1 MSKTIRLVAVCGVVA
16 LTVVAAAAAS
26 NSAFF
31 SDRSGDKDDAYAG
44 QDITGLEV
52 SNDDSGLLTLRVHT
66 SSHKQKLE
74 YYDGF
79 IGVMLDLDQ
88 NPDTGGVF
96 YGAEVGFQLSSDGLS
111 YLKPNGF
118 QLRGAPR
125 PPSLHAT
132 FTDGTATFTVR
143 AQDLGL
149 SPTAGFNVLAR
160 SVADEAPNY
169 GSFNYQMV
177 AGTPRPE
184 LGVDTRPPVVQA
196 LSSKGSHL
204 YGAQLGY
211 QVADGRGKTAEV
223 IRVYRGARLVR
234 ELRAPPE
241 RSKPFVWYSVG
252 WRIHHK
258 VRPGRLHFC
267 VRSTDA
273 AGNQS
278 QPSCAKLVLS

>member
-31 SDRSGDKDDAYAG
+31 SDRTGDQDDAYAG

-52 SNDDSGLLTLRVHT
+52 SNDDPGLLIFRVHT

-74 YYDGF
+74 DYDGF
-79 IGVMLDLDQ
+79 VGVMLDLDQ
-88 NPDTGGVF
+88 NRDTGSVF

-132 FTDGTATFTVR
+132 FRDGTATVTVK

-149 SPTAGFNVLAR
+149 SPTGGFNVLAR

-177 AGTPRPE
+177 GGTPKPDP
-184 LGVDTRPPVVQA
+184 GPDTSPPVVQA
-196 LSSKGSHL
+196 LSSEGSHL

-211 QVADGRGKTAEV
+211 QVADGRSKTAEV

-234 ELRAPPE
+234 ELRTPLK

-273 AGNQS
+273 AGNES
-278 QPSCAKLVLS
+278 QPSCARLVLS

>member
-16 LTVVAAAAAS
+16 LSGVAAAAAS

-31 SDRSGDKDDAYAG
+31 GDRSGDRDDAYAG

-52 SNDDSGLLTLRVHT
+52 SNDDAGLLTFRVRT

-74 YYDGF
+74 SYDGF

-88 NPDTGGVF
+88 NPDAGGVF

-132 FTDGTATFTVR
+132 FKDGTATFTIR

-177 AGTPRPE
+177 AGTRRPE

-196 LSSKGSHL
+196 LSSEGSHL

-234 ELRAPPE
+234 ELRAPLE

>member
-1 MSKTIRLVAVCGVVA
+1 MSKAIRVVAVCGVVA

-31 SDRSGDKDDAYAG
+31 SDRGGDMDDAYS

-52 SNDDSGLLTLRVHT
+52 ANDDSGLLTFRVHT
-66 SSHKQKLE
+66 SSHKQKLQD
-74 YYDGF
+74 YDGF

-88 NPDTGGVF
+88 NPDTGSLF
-96 YGAEVGFQLSSDGLS
+96 YGSEVGFQLSSDGLS
-111 YLKPNGF
+111 FLRLNGF
-118 QLRGAPR
+118 HIKSAPR
-125 PPSLHAT
+125 PSSLHAT
-132 FTDGTATFTVR
+132 FKDGTATFTVR

-149 SPTAGFNVLAR
+149 SPTAGFNLLAR
-160 SVADEAPNY
+160 SVGDETPNY

-184 LGVDTRPPVVQA
+184 LGVDTRAPVVQA
-196 LSSKGSHL
+196 LSSEGSHL
-204 YGAQLGY
+204 YGAELDY
-211 QVADGRGKTAEV
+211 EVADGRGKTAEV

-234 ELRAPPE
+234 ELRAPLE
-241 RSKPFVWYSVG
+241 RSRPFVWYWVG

>member
-31 SDRSGDKDDAYAG
+31 SDRDGDREDAYVG

-52 SNDDSGLLTLRVHT
+52 ANDDSGLLTFRVHT

-88 NPDTGGVF
+88 NPDTGSLY
-96 YGAEVGFQLSSDGLS
+96 YGSEVGFQLSSHGLS
-111 YLKPNGF
+111 FSRLNGF
-118 QLRGAPR
+118 QIKGAPR
-125 PPSLHAT
+125 PSSMHAT
-132 FTDGTATFTVR
+132 FKDGTATFTVR

-149 SPTAGFNVLAR
+149 PPTAGFNVLAR
-160 SVADEAPNY
+160 SVADQAPNY
-169 GSFNYQMV
+169 GSFNYQIV
-177 AGTPRPE
+177 AGMPRPE
-184 LGVDTRPPVVQA
+184 LGVDTRAPVVQA
-196 LSSKGSHL
+196 LSSEGSHL
-204 YGAQLGY
+204 HGAELDY
-211 QVADGRGKTAEV
+211 RVADGRGKTAEV

-234 ELRAPPE
+234 ELRAPLE
-241 RSKPFVWYSVG
+241 RSKPFVWYWVG